1 MLPISWHTQPQIH
14 TQKVLLSTH
23 THTHK
28 IYDTLTL
35 SLINKIKYTMMYVAK
50 IKRRGKIR
58 KQNRKEEFAKWHHL
72 LFTKINSKT
81 LRRWKGYKIKEW
93 WRRWEGGRHWGRKHV
108 RICAVLKVFF
118 CIGTNFILRFH
129 LLKPL
134 ITLTCDWILFT
145 TSINFKTFM
154 VRH

>member
-1 MLPISWHTQPQIH
+1 MFNKFLLLFQRLMSPEVVTHILTYSTTNTHTKG
-14 TQKVLLSTH
+14 TLKH

-93 WRRWEGGRHWGRKHV
+93 WRRWEGGSGEESMLEYVQSLK
-108 RICAVLKVFF
+108 CFFVLAQ
-118 CIGTNFILRFH
+118 
-129 LLKPL
+129 
-134 ITLTCDWILFT
+134 ILF
-145 TSINFKTFM
+145 
-154 VRH
+154 

>member
-14 TQKVLLSTH
+14 TQKVLLNTH
-23 THTHK
+23 IHK

-50 IKRRGKIR
+50 IKSRGKIR

-93 WRRWEGGRHWGRKHV
+93 WRMWEGGSGEESMLEYV
-108 RICAVLKVFF
+108 QSLKCFLYWHKF
-118 CIGTNFILRFH
+118 YFKISP
-129 LLKPL
+129 LK
-134 ITLTCDWILFT
+134 T
-145 TSINFKTFM
+145 INHIDMWLDFLYNQHKF
-154 VRH
+154 

>member
-1 MLPISWHTQPQIH
+1 MLPISWHTQPQIY
-14 TQKVLLSTH
+14 TQKVLLN

-93 WRRWEGGRHWGRKHV
+93 WRRREGGSV
-108 RICAVLKVFF
+108 EESMLEYVQSLKCFF